1 MEKTNSD
8 GARRVALML
17 LMASGADIVAPK
29 ELRRRTVKQL
39 HLEENDSF
47 KACFNALNDAE
58 NRAEKAAI
66 IKALAIAVLTPSQ
79 IIKTSDFLH
88 DSIKNHLQFLT
99 EHPELRQEALDPD
112 EAMERL
118 YE

>member
-1 MEKTNSD
+1 MEKTNSN
-8 GARRVALML
+8 GAGKVAMML

-29 ELRRRTVKQL
+29 ELRRKTVKQL

-79 IIKTSDFLH
+79 IVKTADFLH
-88 DSIKNHLQFLT
+88 VSIKEHLNFLT
-99 EHPELRQEALDPD
+99 EHPEFRQAPLDPIEALVRLD
-112 EAMERL
+112 E
-118 YE
+118 

>member
-17 LMASGADIVAPK
+17 LMATGADIVAPK

-47 KACFNALNDAE
+47 KTCFNALNDAG

-79 IIKTSDFLH
+79 IVKTSAFLY
-88 DSIKNHLQFLT
+88 DSVKEHVQFLT
-99 EHPELRQEALDPD
+99 EHPEFRQEPLDPIEALVRLD
-112 EAMERL
+112 E
-118 YE
+118 